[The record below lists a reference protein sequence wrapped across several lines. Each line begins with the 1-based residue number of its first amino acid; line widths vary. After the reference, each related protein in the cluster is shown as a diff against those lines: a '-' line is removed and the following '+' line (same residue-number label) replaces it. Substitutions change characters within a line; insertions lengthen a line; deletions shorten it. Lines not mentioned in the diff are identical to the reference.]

1 MAFLNGGSGE
11 FEITVLSAFAHL
23 NYWTAYWIFTH
34 NDINIMLL
42 KDILAKYFLIFYK
55 SDDNV
60 TGMRNSEV
68 VKTAETLNFK
78 SWNDI
83 L

>member
-1 MAFLNGGSGE
+1 
-11 FEITVLSAFAHL
+11 
-23 NYWTAYWIFTH
+23 
-34 NDINIMLL
+34 MLL

-78 SWNDI
+78 S
-83 L
+83 